1 MSLVKKLFWK
11 QRAGSFPSFTTWF
24 LLFPLFPS
32 PPPPFFF
39 LLFECINSS
48 YKLICNLDFCNLL
61 NKESIPSGT
70 NILCEKSPY
79 PLVFSTQQHP
89 LFLLQ
94 PSWATG
100 SLPTTCNCNWALIVE
115 LVHYLIN
122 VSLISLNPS
131 FSAECLYI
139 LINTLLLEFDP
150 PRPLCW
156 FQLEVYLP
164 FQWCILLEIFRLMSV
179 SDSKFNQ
186 KFQVF
191 VIESWNRDRNQSQQ
205 TEKAA
210 KNSHN
215 IQGSTATLSNTM
227 KAIISN
233 NDVPKKRCIFILWF

>member
-1 MSLVKKLFWK
+1 MIPSL
-11 QRAGSFPSFTTWF
+11 P
-24 LLFPLFPS
+24 PLS
-32 PPPPFFF
+32 KPPPPFFF

-191 VIESWNRDRNQSQQ
+191 VIESCRDRNQSQQ

-233 NDVPKKRCIFILWF
+233 NDVPKKKMHFHTMILNSLYFYHSLNL